1 MDFVEFKYSAPKVGR
16 RRGAGREA
24 APDVMPAS
32 PDKPDSKHNVIDINP
47 KNILS
52 GIIFSEILGKPR
64 AKRGFHR

>member
-1 MDFVEFKYSAPKVGR
+1 MNFVEFKYPASKIGR
-16 RRGAGREA
+16 RRGSGQEA
-24 APDVMPAS
+24 ASDVFPADPGKS
-32 PDKPDSKHNVIDINP
+32 DLKYNIIDINP